1 MMKQG
6 ILYKMSRLAVP
17 IRIEEERVM
26 PAIKTATRKNARSHS
41 RRMAK
46 KVTLD
51 DVWAGFAELR
61 EIHAETEKGMQ
72 EFRDS
77 QQKAHAETEA
87 AIKETQKGLQELK
100 DAQKETQKAH
110 AETEA
115 AIKETQKAHA
125 ETEVAIKE
133 TQKALK
139 ETQRVVGDLGNKF
152 GEDAEHTLIPGL
164 PEKLKPAGFNFGSIS
179 RKRKIN
185 DDEHNIRAEVDAFL
199 ENGTQMMA
207 VEVKAKLHRADVD
220 GHIRRMEKIRAYADL
235 HGDKRDL
242 FGALAATVVTDEER
256 NYALK
261 KGLFVIEPSGEDIT
275 VTEPAVSPRVWQA
288 KDKG

>member
-1 MMKQG
+1 M
-6 ILYKMSRLAVP
+6 
-17 IRIEEERVM
+17 RIEEERVM
-26 PAIKTATRKNARSHS
+26 PAIKTAARKSARSHS
-41 RRMAK
+41 RRTAK

-61 EIHAETEKGMQ
+61 EIHAETEKGL
-72 EFRDS
+72 
-77 QQKAHAETEA
+77 K
-87 AIKETQKGLQELK
+87 ELK
-100 DAQKETQKAH
+100 DAH
-110 AETEA
+110 METE
-115 AIKETQKAHA
+115 
-125 ETEVAIKE
+125 
-133 TQKALK
+133 KALK

-179 RKRKIN
+179 RNRKIN
-185 DDEHNIRAEVDAFL
+185 DDENNIHAEVDAFL

-207 VEVKAKLHRADVD
+207 VEVKAKLHKADVD

-275 VTEPAVSPRVWQA
+275 VTEPAASPRVWQS
-288 KDKG
+288 KDKV

>member
-1 MMKQG
+1 MG
-6 ILYKMSRLAVP
+6 YTLTEP
-17 IRIEEERVM
+17 PDGIEEERIM
-26 PAIKTATRKNARSHS
+26 PAIKTAARKSAISHS
-41 RRMAK
+41 RKTAK

-61 EIHAETEKGMQ
+61 EIHAETEKGLQ

-77 QQKAHAETEA
+77 QQKAHAETE
-87 AIKETQKGLQELK
+87 KGFKELK
-100 DAQKETQKAH
+100 DAH
-110 AETEA
+110 METEA
-115 AIKETQKAHA
+115 
-125 ETEVAIKE
+125 AIKE

-152 GEDAEHTLIPGL
+152 GEDAEHTLIPCL

-179 RKRKIN
+179 RNRKIN
-185 DDEHNIRAEVDAFL
+185 DDENNIHAEVDAFL

-207 VEVKAKLHRADVD
+207 VEVKAKLHKADVD

-275 VTEPAVSPRVWQA
+275 VTEPAASPRVWRA
-288 KDKG
+288 KDKGRRSVR